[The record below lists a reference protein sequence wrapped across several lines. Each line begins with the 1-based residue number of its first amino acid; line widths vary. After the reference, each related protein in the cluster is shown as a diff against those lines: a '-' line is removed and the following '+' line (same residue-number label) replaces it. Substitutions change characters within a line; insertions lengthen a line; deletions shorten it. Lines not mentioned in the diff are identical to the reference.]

1 MRQRL
6 RRSIRTALV
15 FFFLTA
21 IALSAASMF
30 AAETA
35 PVFHVITVDA
45 VITPPVASYID
56 KSINEANAAKAQ
68 GLIILLDTP
77 GGLDPSMRN
86 IVKSIINAP
95 IPVFVY
101 VSPSGARAAS
111 AGAII
116 TIAAHVAAMAPGT
129 NIGAAHPVSIGLGG
143 KMDETMEKKV
153 VNDAAAYGI
162 SIAKQKGRSAEWIE
176 SAIRKSVSIPAD
188 QALKVGAIDIV
199 ATDIND
205 LLTQSDGRKIKM
217 VQGTIVLKTKNAV
230 LKDQKMGI
238 RESVLRTIT
247 DPNIAYILLLVGLA
261 GLYFEFS
268 TPGAVIPGVIGGICL
283 ILAFFA
289 LQTLSVNFAGV
300 LLILFAVI
308 LFIAEIKV
316 VSHGILT
323 IGGIISLVLGS
334 LMLYNYPDAAIRVS
348 LEVLVPTIVVIS
360 LFFIAVISLAVK
372 AQRRK
377 PKTGAEGMLGMTGT
391 ALTPVADQGKVMV
404 QGEYWNAFSKSAI
417 AEGKR
422 VKVVAVNGLI
432 LEVEEEK

>member
-1 MRQRL
+1 MREGYTRFNRAVVL
-6 RRSIRTALV
+6 FVAG
-15 FFFLTA
+15 LTVLGFA
-21 IALSAASMF
+21 GAAPG
-30 AAETA
+30 AESK
-35 PVFHVITVDA
+35 PVFNVITVDA

-56 KSINEANAAKAQ
+56 RSINEAKAAGAE

-77 GGLDPSMRN
+77 GGLDQSMRN

-101 VSPSGARAAS
+101 VYPSGARAAS

-129 NIGAAHPVSIGLGG
+129 NIGAAHPVGIGLGG
-143 KMDETMEKKV
+143 KMDETMAKKV
-153 VNDAAAYGI
+153 ENDAAAYGI
-162 SIAKQKGRSAEWIE
+162 SIAQQKGRNAQWIE

-188 QALKVGAIDIV
+188 EALKIGVVDYV
-199 ATDIND
+199 APDVNN
-205 LLTQSDGRKIKM
+205 LLSQSDGRKVK
-217 VQGTIVLKTKNAV
+217 VLQGTVVLKTKNAV
-230 LKDQKMGI
+230 LKYQKMGF
-238 RESVLRTIT
+238 RESILRTIT

-289 LQTLSVNFAGV
+289 LQTLSVNFAGI

-308 LFIAEIKV
+308 LFIAEIKI

-348 LEVLVPTIVVIS
+348 LQVLVPTVIVIS

-372 AQRRK
+372 AQRGK
-377 PKTGAEGMLGMTGT
+377 PRTGSEGLLGETGT
-391 ALTPVADQGKVMV
+391 AITPVKEQGKIIV
-404 QGEYWNAFSKSAI
+404 QGEYWNAFSKSGI
-417 AEGKR
+417 EQGKR
-422 VKVVAVNGLI
+422 VKVVAVKGLV
-432 LEVEEEK
+432 LEVEEIK

>member
-1 MRQRL
+1 MKDRL
-6 RRSIRTALV
+6 LSV
-15 FFFLTA
+15 FFVLVAILAFGCTA
-21 IALSAASMF
+21 QAADAKATF
-30 AAETA
+30 D
-35 PVFHVITVDA
+35 VITVDA
-45 VITPPVASYID
+45 VITPPIASYIER
-56 KSINEANAAKAQ
+56 SINEAKASGAE

-77 GGLDPSMRN
+77 GGLDLSMRN
-86 IVKSIINAP
+86 IVKSILSS
-95 IPVFVY
+95 PVPVIVY

-129 NIGAAHPVSIGLGG
+129 NIGAAHPVGIGIGG
-143 KMDETMEKKV
+143 KMDETMSRKV

-162 SIAKQKGRSAEWIE
+162 SIAKQKGRNAAWIE
-176 SAIRKSVSIPAD
+176 SAIRKSTSTTAD
-188 QALKVGAIDIV
+188 EALKLKAIDVV
-199 ATDIND
+199 ATNLDNLMI
-205 LLTQSDGRKIKM
+205 QIDGRKLALA
-217 VQGTIVLKTKNAV
+217 QGEVILKTKGAV
-230 LKDQKMGI
+230 LNKKKMGF
-238 RESVLRTIT
+238 RESVLKTIT

-268 TPGAVIPGVIGGICL
+268 TPGAIIPGVIGGICL

-289 LQTLSVNFAGV
+289 LQTLSVSFAGI
-300 LLILFAVI
+300 LLILFAII

-348 LEVLVPTIVVIS
+348 LEVLIPTVIVIS

-377 PKTGAEGMLGMTGT
+377 TKTGSEGFVGASGT
-391 ALTPVADQGKVMV
+391 TITPIRGEGKIMI
-404 QGEYWNAFSKSAI
+404 QGEYWNAFSKSEI
-417 AEGKR
+417 EEGKR
-422 VKVVAVNGLI
+422 VKVVAVSGLL
-432 LEVEEEK
+432 LEIEEVRD